1 MVASAAPISSHGIAL
16 SNDRFR
22 HPKIIGR
29 DISTKNSRHTNN
41 IVANAR
47 NQIGIETRDRQVW
60 IVHIDE

>member
-1 MVASAAPISSHGIAL
+1 MVASVASISSHGIAL

-29 DISTKNSRHTNN
+29 NISTRNSRHTNN
-41 IVANAR
+41 IVANTS
-47 NQIGIETRDRQVW
+47 NHIGIEIRDRQVW